1 MIKTQHFLLLFILI
15 IWFTIFSNEYPFHE
29 KTLNLAY
36 AHIFSGT
43 PNSVFKEKDGYRIAF
58 LPYPA
63 IPKIGDNNTL
73 LNFNV
78 QKDGNDV
85 TNIFIS
91 LIIMNKESNKIVH
104 QFPYKFHEF
113 ADTTY
118 SYSFQNQSKYSLSL
132 LTKIAGDPKYENNPL
147 IVSFD
152 IEVSNYYY
160 NNNALLVTIL
170 FFVAFSIIIAI
181 IFVPNFRKQISGFF
195 EQIFIKK

>member
-1 MIKTQHFLLLFILI
+1 MIKKYCLLLLAPILWI
-15 IWFTIFSNEYPFHE
+15 TIFYYEYNFN
-29 KTLNLAY
+29 NLAY

-63 IPKIGDNNTL
+63 LPKIGDNNTL

-85 TNIFIS
+85 SNTFIS
-91 LIIMNKESNKIVH
+91 LIIMDKKLNKIIH
-104 QFPYKFHEF
+104 QMAYKFHEF

-118 SYSFQNQSKYSLSL
+118 SYTFQNQSKYSLSL

-152 IEVSNYYY
+152 IEVSNY
-160 NNNALLVTIL
+160 NNALLVTIL

-195 EQIFIKK
+195 IRVFIKK

>member
-1 MIKTQHFLLLFILI
+1 VIKKYCLLLLAPILWI
-15 IWFTIFSNEYPFHE
+15 TIFYYEYNFN
-29 KTLNLAY
+29 NLAY

-63 IPKIGDNNTL
+63 LPKIGDNNTL

-85 TNIFIS
+85 SNTFIS
-91 LIIMNKESNKIVH
+91 LIIMDKKLNKIIH
-104 QFPYKFHEF
+104 QMPYKFHEF

-118 SYSFQNQSKYSLSL
+118 SYTFQNQSKYSLSL
-132 LTKIAGDPKYENNPL
+132 LTKIAGDPKYQNNPL

-152 IEVSNYYY
+152 IEVSNY
-160 NNNALLVTIL
+160 NNALLVTIL
-170 FFVAFSIIIAI
+170 FLVAFSIIIVI

-195 EQIFIKK
+195 IRVFIKK